1 MGYPVVLEMHAD
13 VAGEMGAWWLRQF
26 WKAKGR
32 KVMTV
37 TVSALKNALERSTK
51 LQLRPERSR
60 RMDASLLVA
69 PNGVELEKY
78 DGLPS
83 PTEARHQ
90 LNLKDGLTVGFTG
103 HIYPGRGAD
112 LLFELAKQMPQVN
125 FLWVGGTPELVDFW
139 RARLTEAKMINV
151 TMTGFVKHEIIP
163 LYQAA
168 SDVLLMPYSRSISA
182 SSGQDIAEVINPMK
196 MFEYM
201 ASGRA
206 IVSADL
212 PSIREVLNEGNAVLC
227 SAGELGNWESV
238 IKEWKA
244 AIESLLADEPRR
256 QVLSSQARKDVE
268 QELQRAKDNLGA
280 RNIEQ
285 PSLRRAYLRAWDCLC
300 LPVPLVTPLKWHRLS
315 QIAGNEPYIANS
327 PPDSN
332 GYFAKSLNGPESQC
346 PCSSRKIKA
355 FSCWFK
361 VILAEN
367 SSDCGVLSIADFHRH
382 MAPGGEEGRRLPG
395 NVAVAVQPVR
405 STVQSLSR
413 VVKAHLRLQRLY
425 DRCFNIGRVRNDKVK
440 ALGHRFKPAPAHE
453 VAAGSKA
460 QCLNIVESNLEC
472 IL

>member
-1 MGYPVVLEMHAD
+1 MKIAVITNSRIPSLTANSIQAMKVTQALMQLGHEIRMYAPAETEPASPELLMTHYGLRLAPRLELLPSERYFKRLDFIIHAQRAAKNFGADLIYTWLPQSAVMGLWAGYPVVLEMHAD
-13 VAGEMGAWWLRQF
+13 VAGKMGAWWLRQF

-37 TVSALKNALERSTK
+37 TTSALRNALERSTK
-51 LQLRPERSR
+51 LQFSD
-60 RMDASLLVA
+60 DALLVA

-78 DGLPS
+78 DGLPNPS
-83 PTEARHQ
+83 EARHQ
-90 LNLKDGLTVGFTG
+90 LNLPDGLTVGFTG

-139 RARLTEAKMINV
+139 RGKLTEAKMTNV

-238 IKEWKA
+238 IGEWKA

-268 QELQRAKDNLGA
+268 QLTWVKREERVMLGFVD
-280 RNIEQ
+280 E
-285 PSLRRAYLRAWDCLC
+285 D
-300 LPVPLVTPLKWHRLS
+300 
-315 QIAGNEPYIANS
+315 
-327 PPDSN
+327 
-332 GYFAKSLNGPESQC
+332 
-346 PCSSRKIKA
+346 
-355 FSCWFK
+355 WFF
-361 VILAEN
+361 
-367 SSDCGVLSIADFHRH
+367 G
-382 MAPGGEEGRRLPG
+382 
-395 NVAVAVQPVR
+395 
-405 STVQSLSR
+405 
-413 VVKAHLRLQRLY
+413 
-425 DRCFNIGRVRNDKVK
+425 
-440 ALGHRFKPAPAHE
+440 
-453 VAAGSKA
+453 
-460 QCLNIVESNLEC
+460 
-472 IL
+472 